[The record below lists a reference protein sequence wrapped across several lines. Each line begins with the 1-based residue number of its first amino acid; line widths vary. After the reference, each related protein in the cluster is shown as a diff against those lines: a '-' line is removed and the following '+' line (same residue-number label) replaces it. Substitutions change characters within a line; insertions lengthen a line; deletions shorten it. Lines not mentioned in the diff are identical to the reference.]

1 MLAHVAGAVF
11 VASFGKRLD
20 GNLKPT
26 KTMQTSAWTG
36 NKQGIG
42 MEAKEHTLKR
52 QINIAILA

>member
-20 GNLKPT
+20 GNLKPI
-26 KTMQTSAWTG
+26 KTMQTPAWTG

-52 QINIAILA
+52 HINIAILA